1 MHFPPHFHLPFFLSL
16 CAYMCVGC
24 CFYCSVF
31 ALSLCAFFCA
41 RKQTVRPHHMQF
53 GFEVW
58 CAFFKTSRRELPA
71 CFVRLSKSH
80 LLTVF
85 VLQCSVRPSESAQA
99 GVFGYGF
106 FVVVYRQSIT
116 TATWWGAVRVC
127 VCARFVLPLFFLLG
141 SRVCVCVPVMDAFEE
156 NVHTTFS
163 VCFFRYRAPS
173 RTLM

>member
-1 MHFPPHFHLPFFLSL
+1 
-16 CAYMCVGC
+16 MCVGC

-31 ALSLCAFFCA
+31 CVLSLSLRVFFCA

-53 GFEVW
+53 AFDVW

-71 CFVRLSKSH
+71 CFVRLSQSH

-85 VLQCSVRPSESAQA
+85 VLQCSVRPPVSANKQA
-99 GVFGYGF
+99 SRGFRVRLF
-106 FVVVYRQSIT
+106 FVVYQQSIT

-173 RTLM
+173 RALM